1 MLQGQMAGGKGRET
15 LVYDKGDNITSL
27 TRTGTSSSVVDQLT
41 YTYANGRLST
51 VVDANASSDAHFQL
65 PGTTTYTYDINGNM
79 KSRVNTTQT
88 GNNLTS
94 ITYNQLNL
102 PQTVVYGSGTASFT
116 YDAYG
121 RKLGSVAAVDASFI
135 TREYING
142 NADINGVL
150 TTIDHAQGLIVKSG
164 STYSY
169 DYTIQDHLGNNRS
182 GFAQGISVTVPNFT
196 ADYYPFGLRYLQYE
210 RPGSPTNHYLYNSN
224 EWQAAIKQYDFNARF
239 YDPVI
244 ARFAQVDPLADMFGQ
259 QTESSYAA
267 FWNSPVTKRL
277 ENQLP
282 LVPNK
287 PCFLGSSVRYISYWI
302 CT

>member
-1 MLQGQMAGGKGRET
+1 L
-15 LVYDKGDNITSL
+15 L
-27 TRTGTSSSVVDQLT
+27 SS
-41 YTYANGRLST
+41 
-51 VVDANASSDAHFQL
+51 
-65 PGTTTYTYDINGNM
+65 
-79 KSRVNTTQT
+79 
-88 GNNLTS
+88 
-94 ITYNQLNL
+94 
-102 PQTVVYGSGTASFT
+102 
-116 YDAYG
+116 
-121 RKLGSVAAVDASFI
+121 
-135 TREYING
+135 
-142 NADINGVL
+142 
-150 TTIDHAQGLIVKSG
+150 TIDHAQGLIVKSG

-224 EWQAAIKQYDFNARF
+224 EWQAAIKQYDFNVRF

-282 LVPNK
+282 IVPNK
-287 PCFLGSSVRYISYWI
+287 PCFLGSSVRYISCWI